1 MGKLR
6 IGYGTLKRMSEAMI
20 LTREFTP
27 RLIRLGLIL
36 GMIFYGAFGIVD
48 YFAMP
53 TNFHVAWIIRF
64 AILLPVVITF
74 LFLLHFKPHIAL
86 SGFTLLIVAG
96 VAQFGILF
104 MLSLAN
110 KGDYAYFGYY
120 VGLVLVMLWV
130 SFVFLFRFWPT
141 VYIALFTI
149 LAYNLIACF
158 KQGLCFYTL
167 DSFEFANL
175 VSNNFLL
182 VSAAVLN
189 GIGTYQLEK
198 RSDENTLIQD
208 ELVKDKLQLK
218 LAKEKAEESDY
229 LKSAFL
235 ANMSH
240 EIRTPMNGILGFAD
254 LLKTPML
261 TGEEQQQYIDI
272 IRTSGEHML
281 VIINNLINISK
292 IESGQI
298 EVNYS
303 DIDVHVQ
310 LCNLYDF
317 FHLEAQQK
325 GLRLSKKTGSR
336 KKALMVKTD
345 EEKLN
350 AVLTNL
356 IKNAIK
362 YTHSGSIQF
371 GYELVPGHLQFY
383 VRDTGI
389 GIPVEQQ
396 KLIFERF
403 IQAEANKLKKYEG
416 AGLGLAISKAYASM
430 LGGEIWLNSNAGEG
444 TTFYFTIPDADS

>member
-1 MGKLR
+1 MGKEKPE
-6 IGYGTLKRMSEAMI
+6 TLIFS
-20 LTREFTP
+20 RELTP
-27 RLIRLGLIL
+27 RLLKLGLIL
-36 GMIFYGAFGIVD
+36 GLIFYGTFGIVD

-53 TNFHVAWIIRF
+53 SNFHVAWIIRF
-64 AILLPVVITF
+64 AILFPVIIA
-74 LFLLHFKPHIAL
+74 FLLRLRLKSHHAISGYALLVLTGIAQ
-86 SGFTLLIVAG
+86 G
-96 VAQFGILF
+96 GILA
-104 MLSLAN
+104 MVYISN
-110 KGDYAYFGYY
+110 KGDYAFFGYY
-120 VGLVLVMLWV
+120 VGLILVMLWT

-141 VYIALFTI
+141 VYVAFSSI

-158 KQGLCFYTL
+158 KQGLCFYAL
-167 DSFEFANL
+167 DSFEFTIL
-175 VSNNFLL
+175 LSNNFFLAA
-182 VSAAVLN
+182 AAVLTC
-189 GIGTYQLEK
+189 IGAYQLEK
-198 RSDENTLIQD
+198 RSDENKLIHD
-208 ELVKDKLQLK
+208 ELAEDKEQLK
-218 LAKEKAEESDY
+218 IAKEKAEESDR
-229 LKSAFL
+229 LKSSFL

-261 TGEEQQQYIDI
+261 TEEEQQQYIDI
-272 IRTSGEHML
+272 IKRSGEHML
-281 VIINNLINISK
+281 VIINDLINISK
-292 IESGQI
+292 IESGQM

-310 LCNLYDF
+310 LSNLYDF
-317 FHLEAQQK
+317 FNLEAQQK
-325 GLRLSKKTGSR
+325 GLSLSKKPGSR
-336 KKALMVKTD
+336 KKVLIVKTD

-371 GYELVPGHLQFY
+371 GYELIPGYLQFY

-389 GIPVEQQ
+389 GIPAAQQ

-444 TTFYFTIPDADS
+444 TTFYFTIPT